1 MNITVIHN
9 TTFDIL
15 MQPSIHFKIPAPVL
29 DLKTRNSF
37 KLWACPYSVQDY
49 FEIDRLV
56 EDLAK
61 IYSTACATTW
71 FRLAKTKRPTRVEFR
86 TKVVEFMEHFEY
98 TLSTFP
104 QGPEIDQF
112 RDYARRILRKEIE
125 KVLQGDNKEVERR
138 YKYYVEYK

>member
-1 MNITVIHN
+1 MG
-9 TTFDIL
+9 
-15 MQPSIHFKIPAPVL
+15 
-29 DLKTRNSF
+29 
-37 KLWACPYSVQDY
+37 DY

-71 FRLAKTKRPTRVEFR
+71 FKVTKNQFPSKEEFR
-86 TKVVEFMEHFEY
+86 LKVTEFMKHFEY

-104 QGPEIDQF
+104 HSSEGEGF
-112 RDYARRILRKEIE
+112 RVYATKLLNREIE
-125 KVLQGDNKEVERR
+125 KVISGNNKEVERR

>member
-1 MNITVIHN
+1 
-9 TTFDIL
+9 

-61 IYSTACATTW
+61 IYSSACATTW

-138 YKYYVEYK
+138 YKYYVEYN